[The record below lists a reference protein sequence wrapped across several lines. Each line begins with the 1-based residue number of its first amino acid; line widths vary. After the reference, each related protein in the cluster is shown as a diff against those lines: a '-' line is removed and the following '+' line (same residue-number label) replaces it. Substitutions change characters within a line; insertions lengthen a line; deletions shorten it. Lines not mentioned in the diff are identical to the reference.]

1 MVQRVNLKEG
11 VRTDGPALIPKPS
24 YLDLECCI

>member
-11 VRTDGPALIPKPS
+11 VCTDAPALIPKPS
-24 YLDLECCI
+24 YLDLEC

>member
-24 YLDLECCI
+24 YHDLEC

>member
-24 YLDLECCI
+24 YRDLEC